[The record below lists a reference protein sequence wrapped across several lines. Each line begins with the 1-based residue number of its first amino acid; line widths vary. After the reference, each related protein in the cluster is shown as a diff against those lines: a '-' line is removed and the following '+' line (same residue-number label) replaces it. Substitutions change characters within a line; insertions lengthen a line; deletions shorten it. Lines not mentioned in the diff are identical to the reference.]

1 MTRGDTC
8 RMAREML
15 ERGDLAEAEAAFGRA
30 VDHGHAPT
38 EALRGRAACRARR
51 EDWGAAADDLER
63 ALKAETGEP
72 SPLDVE
78 HARVLRLASSLPAEQ
93 AARLVKDFG
102 FEAMEKAVS
111 LRVAG
116 AILTLD
122 DVASRAATLAER
134 KYAPAPL
141 EPLRNYL
148 SAKIPG
154 RLYRVPPLQALS
166 PIDIWPRCEKWVFC
180 GLGAADVLHE
190 AMTGHDASS
199 EPAAVPKPPYA
210 RGTEIH
216 QLAER
221 CPVNW
226 PFVHHALL
234 VMAYDLAQ
242 ELADAFP
249 AIGPELPA
257 VRDGAVKPLVFLGFG
272 IGLESQGM

>member
-1 MTRGDTC
+1 MSGRDWC
-8 RMAREML
+8 RQARDLL
-15 ERGDLAEAEAAFGRA
+15 ESGDLDAAEAAFGKV
-30 VDHGHAPT
+30 VDLGHSPV
-38 EALRGRAACRARR
+38 EALRGRAACRIRR
-51 EDWGAAADDLER
+51 EEWGSAADDLER
-63 ALKAETGEP
+63 ALKSETGEP

-78 HARVLRLASSLPAEQ
+78 HARVLRLASSLPADQ
-93 AARLVKDFG
+93 ASRTMKDFG

-116 AILTLD
+116 AVLTLD

-141 EPLRNYL
+141 EHLRNYL

-166 PIDIWPRCEKWVFC
+166 PMDVWPRCEKWVFC

-210 RGTEIH
+210 RGTEAH

-242 ELADAFP
+242 DLADAFP
-249 AIGPELPA
+249 AIGAELPA